1 MKIPITILAHQAL
14 YPKLIL
20 NKQTAFHQPSTNDF
34 RISQES
40 EVIGLGKSTHAA
52 SVPVDLNGVDRTNL
66 PDLGAFQHLIF
77 EKED

>member
-1 MKIPITILAHQAL
+1 
-14 YPKLIL
+14 
-20 NKQTAFHQPSTNDF
+20 QTAFHQPSTNDF

-52 SVPVDLNGVDRTNL
+52 MVPYDLKGNNRIVT
-66 PDLGAFQHLIF
+66 PDLGALQHEVF